1 MPKIPTF
8 EAQQRPTAQVVSPTS
23 QFQVPVEK
31 AGSTFGAAAGA
42 LNAASEY
49 YAREQAI
56 KDKTEATKNY
66 LELDL
71 ELDKIQKG
79 AIQNIDPSQATETFQ
94 KQFEFLKKEKLANIQ
109 NKAAAKIL
117 EDKLNL
123 EFVTR
128 SAQVT
133 KGSRDQLD
141 LQFNN
146 TWNNEYQ
153 LNMAK
158 YTSTDDENEK
168 KIYKSQ
174 MDQGII
180 SRNLYLNDGPLK
192 LQEDLKK
199 NNATLIEMDVDRLIN
214 KEKYTEAKAYLDDF
228 EKSKDLD
235 VKKRADF
242 LDKIAKQ
249 SAEANET
256 KSFSDAILNGTNPFL
271 GAAPQKTTEK
281 KVLQFT
287 EQTLAKEAIN
297 KNLNSEQTFA
307 YIDEAFSKSGL
318 LSPTYQ
324 ATLKAGFNAG
334 SITTFDKPTDLPKTL
349 TQAVKVAEAAQK
361 TGRLNVYTTEEE
373 ERFYSNIIALKAVK
387 GLDDYQAIKTA
398 KEVQGKLDKNIIA
411 NFKSQQNKLQTQIDS
426 DFTSI
431 KFFGKSQRVANINE
445 VQLYGEKLFNI
456 YSAMNF
462 SSTEA
467 KDQVLKDLDANID
480 QIDGYAYLKRDLNAF
495 KSIGGV
501 ENVPKI
507 KEYIVKNNLPVD
519 ENDPKDYFLR
529 HNGAG
534 QFEIRRRVDIT
545 PVYDKNNNPMIFYAK
560 DLFNIANQINID
572 VEKEAMQSAIKS
584 QEKMQARKRQQA
596 ETGFGVTGP

>member
-8 EAQQRPTAQVVSPTS
+8 EAQQRITTQVPSVAS
-23 QFQVPVEK
+23 QFQIPVEK
-31 AGSTFGAAAGA
+31 AGSQFGAIANA
-42 LNAASEY
+42 LDAASEY

-79 AIQNIDPSQATETFQ
+79 AIQNIDPSQATQTFQ
-94 KQFEFLKKEKLANIQ
+94 KQFEFLKKEKISAIQ

-141 LQFNN
+141 LQYNN

-158 YTSTDDENEK
+158 YTSTEDQNEK
-168 KIYKSQ
+168 NIYKSQ

-192 LQEDLKK
+192 LEQDLKK

-214 KEKYTEAKAYLDDF
+214 KEKYDEAKAYLTDLD
-228 EKSKDLD
+228 KTKDLD

-242 LDKIAKQ
+242 LDKISKQ
-249 SAEANET
+249 SIEANET
-256 KSFSDAILNGTNPFL
+256 KAYSDSIINGTNPFL
-271 GAAPQKTTEK
+271 GAMPTKTSEK

-287 EQTLAKEAIN
+287 EQTLAKEAIS
-297 KNLNSEQTFA
+297 KNLSAEETFA
-307 YIDEAFSKSGL
+307 YIDQTFSKSGL

-324 ATLKAGFNAG
+324 ATLKSGYNAG
-334 SITTFDKPTDLPKTL
+334 SITTFDKPSDLPKTL
-349 TQAVKVAEAAQK
+349 VQAVKVAETAQK

-373 ERFYSNIIALKAVK
+373 ERFYSNIIALKSIK

-398 KEVQGKLDKNIIA
+398 KEVQGKIDKNIIPS
-411 NFKSQQNKLQTQIDS
+411 FKKQKDKLQADIES
-426 DFTSI
+426 DFT
-431 KFFGKSQRVANINE
+431 KGMFGSTRVANINE
-445 VQLYGEKLFNI
+445 LQLYGEKLFNI
-456 YSAMNF
+456 YTAMNF

-467 KDQVLKDLDANID
+467 RDQVVEDLNKNTDVV
-480 QIDGYAYLKRDLNAF
+480 DGYAYLKRDINAF
-495 KSIGGV
+495 KSIGSV
-501 ENVPKI
+501 DNVPKI
-507 KEYIVKNNLPVD
+507 KEYIIKNNLPLED
-519 ENDPKDYFLR
+519 NNPKDYFLR

-534 QFEIRRRVDIT
+534 QFEIRRRIDIA
-545 PVYDKNNNPMIFYAK
+545 PVYDKNNKPMIYYAK

-572 VEKEAMQSAIKS
+572 VEKEAMKATMKQ
-584 QEKMQARKRQQA
+584 QEITQERKKRQA

>member
-8 EAQQRPTAQVVSPTS
+8 EAQQRPTTQVPSVAS

-297 KNLNSEQTFA
+297 KNLNSEQKFA

>member
-1 MPKIPTF
+1 
-8 EAQQRPTAQVVSPTS
+8 
-23 QFQVPVEK
+23 
-31 AGSTFGAAAGA
+31 
-42 LNAASEY
+42 
-49 YAREQAI
+49 
-56 KDKTEATKNY
+56 
-66 LELDL
+66 
-71 ELDKIQKG
+71 
-79 AIQNIDPSQATETFQ
+79 
-94 KQFEFLKKEKLANIQ
+94 
-109 NKAAAKIL
+109 
-117 EDKLNL
+117 
-123 EFVTR
+123 
-128 SAQVT
+128 
-133 KGSRDQLD
+133 
-141 LQFNN
+141 
-146 TWNNEYQ
+146 
-153 LNMAK
+153 MAK

>member
-8 EAQQRPTAQVVSPTS
+8 EAQQRPTTQVSSIGT
-23 QFQVPVEK
+23 QFQVPTEK
-31 AGSTFGAAAGA
+31 AGSQFGVIAGA
-42 LNAASEY
+42 LDAASDY

-79 AIQNIDPSQATETFQ
+79 AIQNIDPSQATQTFQ
-94 KQFEFLKKEKLANIQ
+94 KQFEFLKKEKLSTIQ

-158 YTSTDDENEK
+158 YTSTDDDNEK
-168 KIYKSQ
+168 QVYKKQ
-174 MDQGII
+174 MEQGII
-180 SRNLYLNDGPLK
+180 NRNLYLNDGQLK
-192 LQEDLKK
+192 LEQDLKK
-199 NNATLIEMDVDRLIN
+199 NNSTLIEMDVDRLIN
-214 KEKYTEAKAYLDDF
+214 KEKYTEAKTYLDDL

-235 VKKRADF
+235 IKKRADF

-256 KSFSDAILNGTNPFL
+256 KAYSDAILNGTNPFL
-271 GAAPQKTTEK
+271 GAAPKKTSEK

-287 EQTLAKEAIN
+287 EQTLAKDAVN
-297 KNLNSEQTFA
+297 KNLNAEQTFA
-307 YIDEAFSKSGL
+307 YIDESFAKTGL

-324 ATLKAGFNAG
+324 ATLKAGYNAG
-334 SITTFDKPTDLPKTL
+334 SITTFDKPSDLPKTL
-349 TQAVKVAEAAQK
+349 TDAVKVAEAAQK
-361 TGRLNVYTTEEE
+361 TKRLNVYTTEEE
-373 ERFYSNIIALKAVK
+373 ERFYSNIIALKSIK

-398 KEVQGKLDKNIIA
+398 KEVQGKIDKNLIA
-411 NFKSQQNKLQTQIDS
+411 NFKSQQEKLQAKIDS
-426 DFTSI
+426 NFTSGL
-431 KFFGKSQRVANINE
+431 FSGGERVSNINE
-445 VQLYGEKLFNI
+445 IQLYGEKLFNI
-456 YSAMNF
+456 YAAMNF

-467 KDQVLKDLDANID
+467 KDQVVKDLKANVV
-480 QIDGYAYLKRDLNAF
+480 QIDGYGYLLRDQNAF
-495 KSIGGV
+495 KSIGSV
-501 ENVPKI
+501 ENIPKI
-507 KEYIVKNNLPVD
+507 KEYIIKNNLPSD
-519 ENDPKDYFLR
+519 DNNPKDYFLR

-534 QFEIRRRVDIT
+534 QFEIRRRIDIA
-545 PVYDKNNNPMIFYAK
+545 PVYDVNNNPMIYYAK
-560 DLFNIANQINID
+560 DLFNIANQIKID
-572 VEKEAMQSAIKS
+572 VEKEAMKATMKQ
-584 QEKMQARKRQQA
+584 QEITQERKKRQA

>member
-256 KSFSDAILNGTNPFL
+256 KSYSDAIINGTNPFL
-271 GAAPQKTTEK
+271 GATPQKTTEK

>member
-8 EAQQRPTAQVVSPTS
+8 ESQQRTTTQVASTPTGFQVSP
-23 QFQVPVEK
+23 EK
-31 AGSTFGAAAGA
+31 AGSTFGAVAGA
-42 LNAASEY
+42 LDAASEY

-79 AIQNIDPSQATETFQ
+79 AIQNIDPSQATDTFQ
-94 KQFEFLKKEKLANIQ
+94 KQFDFLKKEKLAGIQ

-158 YTSTDDENEK
+158 YTSTEDDNEK
-168 KIYKSQ
+168 NIYKSQ
-174 MDQGII
+174 MDQGIV
-180 SRNLYLNDGPLK
+180 SRNLYLNDGPIK

-214 KEKYTEAKAYLDDF
+214 KEKYTEAKAYLDNL

-235 VKKRADF
+235 IKKRADF

-256 KSFSDAILNGTNPFL
+256 KAYSDAIINGSNPFL
-271 GAAPQKTTEK
+271 GATPQKTTEK

-287 EQTLAKEAIN
+287 EQTLAKEAVN
-297 KNLNSEQTFA
+297 QNLSAEQTFA
-307 YIDEAFSKSGL
+307 YIDEKFSKSGL

-349 TQAVKVAEAAQK
+349 VQAVKVAESAQK

-373 ERFYSNIIALKAVK
+373 ERFYSNIIALKSVK

-398 KEVQGKLDKNIIA
+398 KEVQGKLNKNIIA
-411 NFKSQQNKLQTQIDS
+411 DFKSQQNKLQTQIDS

-431 KFFGKSQRVANINE
+431 KFFGKSQKVSNINE

-467 KDQVLKDLDANID
+467 KDQVLKDLDTNID

-507 KEYIVKNNLPVD
+507 KEYIVKNNLTKE

-534 QFEIRRRVDIT
+534 QFEIRRRVDIA

-572 VEKEAMQSAIKS
+572 VEKEAMQSALKA
-584 QEKMQARKRQQA
+584 QEKMQGRKKQQA

>member
-8 EAQQRPTAQVVSPTS
+8 EAQQRPTTQVASIGT

-31 AGSTFGAAAGA
+31 VGSQFGAIATG
-42 LNAASEY
+42 LDVVSEY

-79 AIQNIDPSQATETFQ
+79 AVQNIDPSEATQTFQ
-94 KQFEFLKKEKLANIQ
+94 KQFEFLKKEKLSSMQ

-141 LQFNN
+141 LQYNN

-174 MDQGII
+174 MEQGIT
-180 SRNLYLNDGPLK
+180 SRNFYFNDGPLK
-192 LQEDLKK
+192 LQQDLKK

-214 KEKYTEAKAYLDDF
+214 KEKYTEAKAYLDDL

-235 VKKRADF
+235 IKKRADF

-256 KSFSDAILNGTNPFL
+256 KAFSDAILNGTNPFL
-271 GAAPQKTTEK
+271 GGVPTKTTEK

-287 EQTLAKEAIN
+287 EQTLAKEAVN
-297 KNLNSEQTFA
+297 KNLSAEQTFA
-307 YIDEAFSKSGL
+307 YIDETFSKSGL

-324 ATLKAGFNAG
+324 ATLKAGYNAG
-334 SITTFDKPTDLPKTL
+334 SITTFDKPSDLPKTL
-349 TQAVKVAEAAQK
+349 VQAVKVAESAQK
-361 TGRLNVYTTEEE
+361 TKRLNVYTTEEE
-373 ERFYSNIIALKAVK
+373 ERFYSNIIALKSVK

-398 KEVQGKLDKNIIA
+398 KEVQGKIDKNLIA
-411 NFKSQQNKLQTQIDS
+411 NFKSQQEKLQAKIDS
-426 DFTSI
+426 NFTSGL
-431 KFFGKSQRVANINE
+431 FGGGERVANINE
-445 VQLYGEKLFNI
+445 IQLYGEKLFNI
-456 YSAMNF
+456 YAAMNF

-467 KDQVLKDLDANID
+467 KEQVIKDLKDNVV
-480 QIDGYAYLKRDLNAF
+480 QIDGYGYLLRDQNAF

-501 ENVPKI
+501 ENVTKI
-507 KEYIVKNNLPVD
+507 KEYIVKNNLPAD
-519 ENDPKDYFLR
+519 NNNPKDYFLR

-534 QFEIRRRVDIT
+534 QFEIRRKIDIS
-545 PVYDKNNNPMIFYAK
+545 PVYDNNNNPMIYYAK
-560 DLFNIANQINID
+560 DLFNIANQININI
-572 VEKEAMQSAIKS
+572 EKEAMQSAMKQ
-584 QEKMQARKRQQA
+584 QEITQERKKRQA
-596 ETGFGVTGP
+596 ETSFGVTGP

>member
-8 EAQQRPTAQVVSPTS
+8 EAQGRPTTQAISTPTA
-23 QFQVPVEK
+23 FQVPIDK
-31 AGSTFGAAAGA
+31 AGSAFGEVAKG
-42 LNAASEY
+42 LDVASEY

-79 AIQNIDPSQATETFQ
+79 SIQNIDPSEATSTFQ
-94 KQFEFLKKEKLANIQ
+94 KQFQILAKEKINSIQ
-109 NKAAAKIL
+109 NKAAGRLL

-123 EFVTR
+123 ELVTR

-158 YTSTDDENEK
+158 YTSTEDLNEK
-168 KIYKSQ
+168 QIYKSQ
-174 MDQGII
+174 MEQGII
-180 SRNLYLNDGPLK
+180 SRNLYQNDGPIK

-214 KEKYTEAKAYLDDF
+214 KEKYTEAKSYLLDL

-235 VKKRADF
+235 IKKRADF
-242 LDKIAKQ
+242 LDKIEKQ

-256 KSFSDAILNGTNPFL
+256 KTFSDAIINGNNPFL
-271 GAAPQKTTEK
+271 GATPLKTNEK

-287 EQTLAKEAIN
+287 EKTLVQETIKQ
-297 KNLNSEQTFA
+297 NLSPEQTFA
-307 YIDEAFSKSGL
+307 YIDQTFSKSGL

-324 ATLKAGFNAG
+324 ATLKSGYNAG
-334 SITTFDKPTDLPKTL
+334 SITTFDKPSDLPPTL

-373 ERFYSNIIALKAVK
+373 ERFYSNIIALKSVK

-411 NFKSQQNKLQTQIDS
+411 NFKSQQGKLQEKIDS
-426 DFTSI
+426 NFTSGM
-431 KFFGKSQRVANINE
+431 FSGGLRVANINE

-467 KDQVLKDLDANID
+467 KDQVIKDLKDNVD

-507 KEYIVKNNLPVD
+507 KEYIVKNNLSVD

-534 QFEIRRRVDIT
+534 QFEIRRRVDIA

-560 DLFNIANQINID
+560 DLFNIANQININ
-572 VEKEAMQSAIKS
+572 VEKEAMQSALKS
-584 QEKMQARKRQQA
+584 QEKIQSRKRQQA

>member
-8 EAQQRPTAQVVSPTS
+8 ESQQRPTTQTPSLQAS
-23 QFQVPVEK
+23 FQVPVEK
-31 AGSTFGAAAGA
+31 AGSQFGAIAGA
-42 LNAASEY
+42 LDAASEY

-79 AIQNIDPSQATETFQ
+79 AIQNIDPSQATQTFQ
-94 KQFEFLKKEKLANIQ
+94 KQFEFLKKEKISAIQ

-141 LQFNN
+141 LQYNN

-158 YTSTDDENEK
+158 YTSTEDQNEK
-168 KIYKSQ
+168 NIYKSQ

-192 LQEDLKK
+192 LEQDLKK

-214 KEKYTEAKAYLDDF
+214 KEKYDEAKAYLTDLD
-228 EKSKDLD
+228 KTKDLD
-235 VKKRADF
+235 IKKRADF
-242 LDKIAKQ
+242 LDKIEKQ
-249 SAEANET
+249 SLEVNET
-256 KSFSDAILNGTNPFL
+256 KAYSNKIIEGTNPFL
-271 GAAPQKTTEK
+271 AATPTKTTEK

-287 EQTLAKEAIN
+287 EKTLAQEAN
-297 KNLNSEQTFA
+297 KQNLSEEQTFA
-307 YIDEAFSKSGL
+307 YIDEKFSKSGL

-324 ATLKAGFNAG
+324 STLKAGYNAG
-334 SITTFDKPTDLPKTL
+334 SITTFDKPSDLPKTL
-349 TQAVKVAEAAQK
+349 VQAVKVAESAQK

-373 ERFYSNIIALKAVK
+373 ERFYSNIIALKSVK

-398 KEVQGKLDKNIIA
+398 KEVQGKLNKNIIA
-411 NFKSQQNKLQTQIDS
+411 NFKSQQDKLQTQIDS

-431 KFFGKSQRVANINE
+431 KFFGKSQKVSNINE

-480 QIDGYAYLKRDLNAF
+480 QVDGYAYLKRDINAF

-507 KEYIVKNNLPVD
+507 KEYIVKNNLSAD
-519 ENDPKDYFLR
+519 ENNPKDYFLR

-534 QFEIRRRVDIT
+534 QFEIRRRVDIA

-560 DLFNIANQINID
+560 DLFNIANQININ
-572 VEKEAMQSAIKS
+572 VEEEAMKSALKA
-584 QEKMQARKRQQA
+584 QEKMQGRKRQQA

>member
-8 EAQQRPTAQVVSPTS
+8 EAQQRPTTQVVSPTS
-23 QFQVPVEK
+23 QFQVSPEK
-31 AGSTFGAAAGA
+31 AGSQFGAIAGG
-42 LNAASEY
+42 LDAASEY

-79 AIQNIDPSQATETFQ
+79 SIQNIDPSQATDTFQ
-94 KQFEFLKKEKLANIQ
+94 KQFEFLKKEKLSTIQ

-141 LQFNN
+141 LQYNN

-158 YTSTDDENEK
+158 YTSTEDENEK
-168 KIYKSQ
+168 NIYKSQ
-174 MDQGII
+174 MEQGIT
-180 SRNLYLNDGPLK
+180 SRNFYFNDGSLK
-192 LQEDLKK
+192 LEQDLKK

-214 KEKYTEAKAYLDDF
+214 KEKYTEAKSYLDNF
-228 EKSKDLD
+228 EKTKDLD
-235 VKKRADF
+235 TKKRADF
-242 LDKIAKQ
+242 LDKISKQ
-249 SAEANET
+249 SIEANET
-256 KSFSDAILNGTNPFL
+256 KAYSDAILNGTNPFL
-271 GAAPQKTTEK
+271 GAMPTKTSEK
-281 KVLQFT
+281 KVLQYT
-287 EQTLAKEAIN
+287 EQSLAKEAIS
-297 KNLNSEQTFA
+297 KNLSAEETFA
-307 YIDEAFSKSGL
+307 YIDQTFSKSGL

-324 ATLKAGFNAG
+324 ATLKSGYNAG
-334 SITTFDKPTDLPKTL
+334 SITTFDKPSDLPKTL
-349 TQAVKVAEAAQK
+349 VQAVKVAETAQK
-361 TGRLNVYTTEEE
+361 TGRLNVYTTEDE
-373 ERFYSNIIALKAVK
+373 ERFYSNIIALKSVK

-398 KEVQGKLDKNIIA
+398 KEVQGKINKNIIA
-411 NFKSQQNKLQTQIDS
+411 NFKSQQDKLQTQIDS
-426 DFTSI
+426 DFTKGMFSGT
-431 KFFGKSQRVANINE
+431 KAANINE
-445 VQLYGEKLFNI
+445 IQLYGEKLFNI
-456 YSAMNF
+456 YTSMNF

-467 KDQVLKDLDANID
+467 KDQVIEDLNKNIVK
-480 QIDGYAYLKRDLNAF
+480 IDGYGYLLRDQNAF

-501 ENVPKI
+501 DNVPKI
-507 KEYIVKNNLPVD
+507 KEYIIKNNLLSED
-519 ENDPKDYFLR
+519 NNPKDYFLR

-534 QFEIRRRVDIT
+534 QFEIRRRIDIS
-545 PVYDKNNNPMIFYAK
+545 PVYDKNNNPMIYYAK
-560 DLFNIANQINID
+560 DLFAIANKINID
-572 VEKEAMQSAIKS
+572 VEKEAMTSALKA
-584 QEKMQARKRQQA
+584 QEKIQSRKKQQA

>member
-8 EAQQRPTAQVVSPTS
+8 EAQQRPTTQVISPTS
-23 QFQVPVEK
+23 QFQVSPEK
-31 AGSTFGAAAGA
+31 AGSQFGALASG
-42 LNAASEY
+42 LDVASEY

-79 AIQNIDPSQATETFQ
+79 AIQNIDPSQATETFE
-94 KQFEFLKKEKLANIQ
+94 KQFNFLKNEKLSSIQ
-109 NKAAAKIL
+109 NKAAAKLL

-128 SAQVT
+128 SSQVT

-141 LQFNN
+141 LQFNS

-158 YTSTDDENEK
+158 YTSTEDQNEK
-168 KIYKSQ
+168 NIYKSQ
-174 MDQGII
+174 MDQSIV
-180 SRNLYLNDGPLK
+180 SRNLYLNDGPIK

-214 KEKYTEAKAYLDDF
+214 KEKYTEAKAYLDNL

-256 KSFSDAILNGTNPFL
+256 KAFSDAIINGTNPFL
-271 GAAPQKTTEK
+271 GATPTKTSEK
-281 KVLQFT
+281 KVLQYT
-287 EQTLAKEAIN
+287 EQTLAKEAVN
-297 KNLNSEQTFA
+297 KNLSPEQTFA
-307 YIDEAFSKSGL
+307 YIDEAFSKTGL

-324 ATLKAGFNAG
+324 ATLKAGYNAG
-334 SITTFDKPTDLPKTL
+334 SITTFDKPSDLPKTL
-349 TQAVKVAEAAQK
+349 VQAVKVAESAQK

-373 ERFYSNIIALKAVK
+373 ERFYSNIVALKSVK

-398 KEVQGKLDKNIIA
+398 KEVQGKLDKNLIP
-411 NFKSQQNKLQTQIDS
+411 NFKSQQQKLQEKIDS
-426 DFTSI
+426 DFTSGI
-431 KFFGKSQRVANINE
+431 FKGTRVANINE
-445 VQLYGEKLFNI
+445 IQLYGEKLFNI

-462 SSTEA
+462 SADEA
-467 KDQVLKDLDANID
+467 KKQVVKDLDVNIV
-480 QIDGYAYLKRDLNAF
+480 QIDGYGYLLRDQNAF

-501 ENVPKI
+501 ENVTKI
-507 KEYIVKNNLPVD
+507 KEFIVKNNLPTD
-519 ENDPKDYFLR
+519 NNNPKDYFLR

-534 QFEIRRRVDIT
+534 QFEIRRRVDIS
-545 PVYDKNNNPMIFYAK
+545 PVYDNNNNPMIYYAK
-560 DLFNIANQINID
+560 DLFNIANQININ
-572 VEKEAMQSAIKS
+572 VEKEAMKSALKA
-584 QEKMQARKRQQA
+584 QEKMQANKRQQA

>member
-8 EAQQRPTAQVVSPTS
+8 EAQQRPTTQVPSVAS

-42 LNAASEY
+42 LDAASEY

-94 KQFEFLKKEKLANIQ
+94 KQFNFLKNEKLSAIQ
-109 NKAAAKIL
+109 NKAASKIL

-158 YTSTDDENEK
+158 YTSTEDDNEK
-168 KIYKSQ
+168 NIYKSQ
-174 MDQGII
+174 MDQGIV
-180 SRNLYLNDGPLK
+180 SRNLYLNDGPIK

-214 KEKYTEAKAYLDDF
+214 KEKYTEAKAYLDNL

-235 VKKRADF
+235 IKKRADF

-256 KSFSDAILNGTNPFL
+256 KAYSDAIINGTNPFL
-271 GAAPQKTTEK
+271 GATPTKTSEK
-281 KVLQFT
+281 KVLQYT
-287 EQTLAKEAIN
+287 EQTLAKEAVN
-297 KNLNSEQTFA
+297 KNLSPEQTFA
-307 YIDEAFSKSGL
+307 YIDESFSKTGL

-324 ATLKAGFNAG
+324 ATLKAGYNAG
-334 SITTFDKPTDLPKTL
+334 SITTFDKPSDLPPTL

-373 ERFYSNIIALKAVK
+373 ERFYSNIIALKSVK

-411 NFKSQQNKLQTQIDS
+411 NFKSQQGKLQQQIDS
-426 DFTSI
+426 NFTSGI
-431 KFFGKSQRVANINE
+431 FGGGPRVANINE
-445 VQLYGEKLFNI
+445 IQLYGEKLFNI

-462 SSTEA
+462 SSNEA
-467 KDQVLKDLDANID
+467 KDQVEKDLKNNIV
-480 QIDGYAYLKRDLNAF
+480 QIDNYGYLLRDQNAF

-507 KEYIVKNNLPVD
+507 KEYIVKNNLPTD
-519 ENDPKDYFLR
+519 SNDPKDYFLR
-529 HNGAG
+529 HNGSG
-534 QFEIRRRVDIT
+534 QFEIRRKLDIA
-545 PVYDKNNNPMIFYAK
+545 PVYDNNNNPMIYYAK
-560 DLFNIANQINID
+560 DLFNIANQININ
-572 VEKEAMQSAIKS
+572 VEKEAMKSALKA
-584 QEKMQARKRQQA
+584 QEKMQANKRQQA

>member
-8 EAQQRPTAQVVSPTS
+8 EAQQRPTTQVISPTS
-23 QFQVPVEK
+23 QFQISPEK
-31 AGSTFGAAAGA
+31 TGSQFGALAGG
-42 LNAASEY
+42 LDAASEY

-109 NKAAAKIL
+109 NKSAAKIL

-158 YTSTDDENEK
+158 YTSTEDPNEK
-168 KIYKSQ
+168 QVYKSQ
-174 MDQGII
+174 MEQGII
-180 SRNLYLNDGPLK
+180 SRNLYLNDGQIK

-214 KEKYTEAKAYLDDF
+214 KEKYDEAKAYLDDF

-242 LDKIAKQ
+242 LDKISKQ
-249 SAEANET
+249 SLELNET
-256 KSFSDAILNGTNPFL
+256 KSYSDAIINGTNPFL
-271 GAAPQKTTEK
+271 AATPTKTTEK

-287 EQTLAKEAIN
+287 EKTLAQNAVKQ
-297 KNLNSEQTFA
+297 NLSEEQTFA

-318 LSPTYQ
+318 LLEYY
-324 ATLKAGFNAG
+324 L
-334 SITTFDKPTDLPKTL
+334 L
-349 TQAVKVAEAAQK
+349 T
-361 TGRLNVYTTEEE
+361 
-373 ERFYSNIIALKAVK
+373 
-387 GLDDYQAIKTA
+387 
-398 KEVQGKLDKNIIA
+398 
-411 NFKSQQNKLQTQIDS
+411 
-426 DFTSI
+426 
-431 KFFGKSQRVANINE
+431 
-445 VQLYGEKLFNI
+445 
-456 YSAMNF
+456 
-462 SSTEA
+462 
-467 KDQVLKDLDANID
+467 
-480 QIDGYAYLKRDLNAF
+480 
-495 KSIGGV
+495 
-501 ENVPKI
+501 
-507 KEYIVKNNLPVD
+507 
-519 ENDPKDYFLR
+519 ND
-529 HNGAG
+529 
-534 QFEIRRRVDIT
+534 
-545 PVYDKNNNPMIFYAK
+545 
-560 DLFNIANQINID
+560 
-572 VEKEAMQSAIKS
+572 
-584 QEKMQARKRQQA
+584 
-596 ETGFGVTGP
+596 

>member
-8 EAQQRPTAQVVSPTS
+8 ESQQRPTTQTPSLQAS
-23 QFQVPVEK
+23 FQVPVEK
-31 AGSTFGAAAGA
+31 AGSQFGAIAGA
-42 LNAASEY
+42 LDAASEY

-79 AIQNIDPSQATETFQ
+79 AIQNIDPSQATQTFQ
-94 KQFEFLKKEKLANIQ
+94 KQFEFLKKEKISAIQ

-141 LQFNN
+141 LQYNN

-158 YTSTDDENEK
+158 YTSTEDQNEK
-168 KIYKSQ
+168 NIYKSQ

-192 LQEDLKK
+192 LEQDLKK

-214 KEKYTEAKAYLDDF
+214 KEKYDEAKAYLTDLD
-228 EKSKDLD
+228 KTKDLD

-242 LDKIAKQ
+242 LDKISKQ
-249 SAEANET
+249 SIEANET
-256 KSFSDAILNGTNPFL
+256 KAYSDSIINGTNPFL
-271 GAAPQKTTEK
+271 GAMPTKTSEK

-287 EQTLAKEAIN
+287 EQTLAKEAIS
-297 KNLNSEQTFA
+297 KNLSAEETFA
-307 YIDEAFSKSGL
+307 YIDQTFSKSGL

-324 ATLKAGFNAG
+324 ATLKSGYNAG
-334 SITTFDKPTDLPKTL
+334 SITTFDKPSDLPKTL
-349 TQAVKVAEAAQK
+349 VQAVKVAETAQK

-373 ERFYSNIIALKAVK
+373 ERFYSNIIALKSIK

-398 KEVQGKLDKNIIA
+398 KEVQGKIDKNIIPS
-411 NFKSQQNKLQTQIDS
+411 FKKQKDKLQADIES
-426 DFTSI
+426 DFT
-431 KFFGKSQRVANINE
+431 KGMFGSTRVANINE
-445 VQLYGEKLFNI
+445 LQLYGEKLFNI
-456 YSAMNF
+456 YTAMNF

-467 KDQVLKDLDANID
+467 RDQVVEDLNKNTDVV
-480 QIDGYAYLKRDLNAF
+480 DGYAYLKRDINAF
-495 KSIGGV
+495 KSIGSV
-501 ENVPKI
+501 DNVPKI
-507 KEYIVKNNLPVD
+507 KEYIIKNNLPLED
-519 ENDPKDYFLR
+519 NNPKDYFLR

-534 QFEIRRRVDIT
+534 QFEIRRRIDIA
-545 PVYDKNNNPMIFYAK
+545 PVYDKNNKPMIYYAK

-572 VEKEAMQSAIKS
+572 VEKEAMKATMKQ
-584 QEKMQARKRQQA
+584 QEITQERKKRQA

>member
-8 EAQQRPTAQVVSPTS
+8 EAQQRPTTQVISPTS
-23 QFQVPVEK
+23 QFQVSPEK
-31 AGSTFGAAAGA
+31 VGSQFGALASG
-42 LNAASEY
+42 LDVASEY

-94 KQFEFLKKEKLANIQ
+94 KQFEFLKKEKLASIQ

-214 KEKYTEAKAYLDDF
+214 KEKYTEAKVYLDDF

-256 KSFSDAILNGTNPFL
+256 KSYSDAIINGTNPFL
-271 GAAPQKTTEK
+271 GATPQKTTEK

-426 DFTSI
+426 DFASR
-431 KFFGKSQRVANINE
+431 KFFGKAERVANINE

-507 KEYIVKNNLPVD
+507 KEYIVKNNLSKE

-572 VEKEAMQSAIKS
+572 VEKEAMQSAMKA

>member
-8 EAQQRPTAQVVSPTS
+8 EAQGRPTTQAISTPTA
-23 QFQVPVEK
+23 FQVPIDK
-31 AGSTFGAAAGA
+31 AGSAFGEVAKG
-42 LNAASEY
+42 LDVASEY

-79 AIQNIDPSQATETFQ
+79 AIQNIDPSEATSTFQ
-94 KQFEFLKKEKLANIQ
+94 KQFQILAKEKINSIQ
-109 NKAAAKIL
+109 NKAAGRLL

-123 EFVTR
+123 ELVTR

-158 YTSTDDENEK
+158 YTSTEDDNEK
-168 KIYKSQ
+168 NIYKSQ
-174 MDQGII
+174 MDQGIV
-180 SRNLYLNDGPLK
+180 SRNLYLNDGPIK

-214 KEKYTEAKAYLDDF
+214 KEKYTEAKAYLDNL

-235 VKKRADF
+235 IKKRADF

-256 KSFSDAILNGTNPFL
+256 KAYSDAIINGTNPFL
-271 GAAPQKTTEK
+271 GATPTKTSEK
-281 KVLQFT
+281 KVLQYT
-287 EQTLAKEAIN
+287 EQTLAKEAVN
-297 KNLNSEQTFA
+297 KNLSPEQTFA
-307 YIDEAFSKSGL
+307 YIDESFSKTGL

-324 ATLKAGFNAG
+324 ATLKAGYNAG
-334 SITTFDKPTDLPKTL
+334 SITTFDKPSDLPPTL

-373 ERFYSNIIALKAVK
+373 ERFYSNIIALKSVK

-411 NFKSQQNKLQTQIDS
+411 NFKSQQGKLQQQIDS
-426 DFTSI
+426 NFTSGI
-431 KFFGKSQRVANINE
+431 FGGGPRVANINE
-445 VQLYGEKLFNI
+445 IQLYGEKLFNI

-462 SSTEA
+462 SSNEA
-467 KDQVLKDLDANID
+467 KDQVEKDLKNNIV
-480 QIDGYAYLKRDLNAF
+480 QIDNYGYLLRDQNAF

-507 KEYIVKNNLPVD
+507 KEYIVKNNLPTD
-519 ENDPKDYFLR
+519 SNDPKDYFLR
-529 HNGAG
+529 HNGSG
-534 QFEIRRRVDIT
+534 QFEIRRKLDIA
-545 PVYDKNNNPMIFYAK
+545 PVYDNNNNPMIYYAK
-560 DLFNIANQINID
+560 DLFNIANQININ
-572 VEKEAMQSAIKS
+572 VEKEAMKSALKA
-584 QEKMQARKRQQA
+584 QEKMQANKRQQA

>member
-23 QFQVPVEK
+23 QFQISPEK
-31 AGSTFGAAAGA
+31 AGSTFGALAGG
-42 LNAASEY
+42 LDAASEY

-94 KQFEFLKKEKLANIQ
+94 KQFNFLKNEKLSAIQ
-109 NKAAAKIL
+109 NKAASKIL

-158 YTSTDDENEK
+158 YTSTEDDNEK
-168 KIYKSQ
+168 NIYKSQ
-174 MDQGII
+174 MEQGIV
-180 SRNLYLNDGPLK
+180 SRNLYLNDGPIK

-214 KEKYTEAKAYLDDF
+214 KEKYTEAKAYLDNL

-235 VKKRADF
+235 IKKRADF

-256 KSFSDAILNGTNPFL
+256 KAYSDAIINGTNPFL
-271 GAAPQKTTEK
+271 GATPTKTSEK
-281 KVLQFT
+281 KVLQYT
-287 EQTLAKEAIN
+287 EQTLAKEAVN
-297 KNLNSEQTFA
+297 KNLSPEQTFA
-307 YIDEAFSKSGL
+307 YIDESFSKTGL

-324 ATLKAGFNAG
+324 ATLKAGYNAG
-334 SITTFDKPTDLPKTL
+334 SITTFDKPSDLPPTL

-373 ERFYSNIIALKAVK
+373 ERFYSNIIALKSVK

-411 NFKSQQNKLQTQIDS
+411 NFKSQQGKLQQQIDS
-426 DFTSI
+426 NFTSGI
-431 KFFGKSQRVANINE
+431 FGGGPRVANINE
-445 VQLYGEKLFNI
+445 IQLYGEKLFNI

-462 SSTEA
+462 SSNEA
-467 KDQVLKDLDANID
+467 KDQVEKDLKNNIV
-480 QIDGYAYLKRDLNAF
+480 QIDNYGYLLRDQNAF

-507 KEYIVKNNLPVD
+507 KEYIVKNNLPTD
-519 ENDPKDYFLR
+519 SNDPKDYFLR
-529 HNGAG
+529 HNGSG
-534 QFEIRRRVDIT
+534 QFEIRRKLDIA
-545 PVYDKNNNPMIFYAK
+545 PVYDNNNNPMIYYAK
-560 DLFNIANQINID
+560 DLFNIANQININ
-572 VEKEAMQSAIKS
+572 VEKEAMKSALKA
-584 QEKMQARKRQQA
+584 QEKMQANKRQQA

>member
-8 EAQQRPTAQVVSPTS
+8 EAQQRPTTQVSSIGT

-31 AGSTFGAAAGA
+31 AGSQFGAIAGV
-42 LNAASEY
+42 LDAASDY

-79 AIQNIDPSQATETFQ
+79 AIQNIDPSQATDTFKQ
-94 KQFEFLKKEKLANIQ
+94 QFEFLKKEKLSGMQ

-123 EFVTR
+123 ELVTR

-146 TWNNEYQ
+146 NWNNEYQ

-158 YTSTDDENEK
+158 YTSTDDDNEK
-168 KIYKSQ
+168 NVYKSQ
-174 MDQGII
+174 MEQGII
-180 SRNLYLNDGPLK
+180 SRNLYLNDGQLK
-192 LQEDLKK
+192 LEQDLKK
-199 NNATLIEMDVDRLIN
+199 NNATLVEMDVDRLIN
-214 KEKYTEAKAYLDDF
+214 KEKYTEAKAYLDNF

-235 VKKRADF
+235 IKKRADF

-256 KSFSDAILNGTNPFL
+256 KVFSDAIINGNNPFL
-271 GAAPQKTTEK
+271 GAVPTKTSEK
-281 KVLQFT
+281 KVLQYT
-287 EQTLAKEAIN
+287 EQTLAREAVN
-297 KNLNSEQTFA
+297 KNLSAEQTFA
-307 YIDEAFSKSGL
+307 YIDETFSKSGL

-324 ATLKAGFNAG
+324 ATLKAGYNAG
-334 SITTFDKPTDLPKTL
+334 SITTFDKPSDLPKTL
-349 TQAVKVAEAAQK
+349 TDAVKVAEAAQK
-361 TGRLNVYTTEEE
+361 TKRLNVYTTEEE
-373 ERFYSNIIALKAVK
+373 ERFYTNIIALKSVK

-398 KEVQGKLDKNIIA
+398 KEVQSKLDKNIIA
-411 NFKSQQNKLQTQIDS
+411 NFKSQQDKLQSKIDS
-426 DFTSI
+426 NFTSGL
-431 KFFGKSQRVANINE
+431 FGGGARVANINE
-445 VQLYGEKLFNI
+445 IQLYGEKLFNI
-456 YSAMNF
+456 YASMNF
-462 SSTEA
+462 SSDEA
-467 KDQVLKDLDANID
+467 KDQVLKDLKDNVV
-480 QIDGYAYLKRDLNAF
+480 QIDGYGYLLRDQNAF

-501 ENVPKI
+501 ENISKI
-507 KEYIVKNNLPVD
+507 KEYIVKNNLPTD
-519 ENDPKDYFLR
+519 NNDPKDYFLR

-534 QFEIRRRVDIT
+534 QFEIRRRVDIA
-545 PVYDKNNNPMIFYAK
+545 PVYDNNNNPMIYYAK
-560 DLFNIANQINID
+560 DLFNIANQININ
-572 VEKEAMQSAIKS
+572 VEKEAMQSAMKS
-584 QEKMQARKRQQA
+584 QERMQANKRQLA

>member
-8 EAQQRPTAQVVSPTS
+8 EAQQRITTQVPSVAS
-23 QFQVPVEK
+23 QFQIPVEK
-31 AGSTFGAAAGA
+31 AGSQFGAIAGA
-42 LNAASEY
+42 LDAASEY

-79 AIQNIDPSQATETFQ
+79 AIQNIDPSQATQTFQ
-94 KQFEFLKKEKLANIQ
+94 KQFEFLKKEKISAIQ

-141 LQFNN
+141 LQYNN

-158 YTSTDDENEK
+158 YTSTEDQNEK
-168 KIYKSQ
+168 NIYKSQ

-192 LQEDLKK
+192 LEQDLKK

-214 KEKYTEAKAYLDDF
+214 KEKYDEAKAYLTDLD
-228 EKSKDLD
+228 KTKDLD

-242 LDKIAKQ
+242 LDKISKQ
-249 SAEANET
+249 SIEANET
-256 KSFSDAILNGTNPFL
+256 KAYSDSIINGTNPFL
-271 GAAPQKTTEK
+271 GAMPTKTSEK

-287 EQTLAKEAIN
+287 EQTLAKEAIS
-297 KNLNSEQTFA
+297 KNLSAEETFA
-307 YIDEAFSKSGL
+307 YIDQTFSKSGL

-324 ATLKAGFNAG
+324 ATLKSGYNAG
-334 SITTFDKPTDLPKTL
+334 SITTFDKPSDLPKTL
-349 TQAVKVAEAAQK
+349 VQAVKVAETAQK

-373 ERFYSNIIALKAVK
+373 ERFYSNIIALKSIK

-398 KEVQGKLDKNIIA
+398 KEVQGKIDKNIIPS
-411 NFKSQQNKLQTQIDS
+411 FKKQKDKLQADIES
-426 DFTSI
+426 DFT
-431 KFFGKSQRVANINE
+431 KGMFGSTRVANINE
-445 VQLYGEKLFNI
+445 LQLYGEKLFNI
-456 YSAMNF
+456 YTAMNF

-467 KDQVLKDLDANID
+467 RDQVVEDLNKNTDVV
-480 QIDGYAYLKRDLNAF
+480 DGYAYLKRDINAF
-495 KSIGGV
+495 KSIGSV
-501 ENVPKI
+501 DNVPKI
-507 KEYIVKNNLPVD
+507 KEYIIKNNLPLED
-519 ENDPKDYFLR
+519 NNPKDYFLR

-534 QFEIRRRVDIT
+534 QFEIRRRIDIA
-545 PVYDKNNNPMIFYAK
+545 PVYDKNNKPMIYYSK

-572 VEKEAMQSAIKS
+572 VEKEAMKATMKQ
-584 QEKMQARKRQQA
+584 QEITQERKKRQA

>member
-8 EAQQRPTAQVVSPTS
+8 EAQGRPTTQAISTPTA
-23 QFQVPVEK
+23 FQVPIDK
-31 AGSTFGAAAGA
+31 AGSAFGEVAKG
-42 LNAASEY
+42 LDVASEY

-79 AIQNIDPSQATETFQ
+79 SIQNIDPSEATSIFQ
-94 KQFEFLKKEKLANIQ
+94 KQFQILAKEKINSIQ
-109 NKAAAKIL
+109 NKAAGRLL

-123 EFVTR
+123 ELVTR

-158 YTSTDDENEK
+158 YTSTEDLNEK
-168 KIYKSQ
+168 QIYKSQ
-174 MDQGII
+174 MEQGII
-180 SRNLYLNDGPLK
+180 SRNLYQNDGSLK

-199 NNATLIEMDVDRLIN
+199 NNSTLIEMDVDRLIN
-214 KEKYTEAKAYLDDF
+214 KEKYTEAKSYLLDL

-235 VKKRADF
+235 IKKRADF
-242 LDKIAKQ
+242 LDKIEKQ

-256 KSFSDAILNGTNPFL
+256 KTFSDAIINGNNPFL
-271 GAAPQKTTEK
+271 GATPLKTNEK

-287 EQTLAKEAIN
+287 EKTLVQETIKQ
-297 KNLNSEQTFA
+297 NLSPEQTFA
-307 YIDEAFSKSGL
+307 YIDQTFSKSGL

-324 ATLKAGFNAG
+324 ATLKSGYNAG
-334 SITTFDKPTDLPKTL
+334 SITTFDKPSDLPPTL

-373 ERFYSNIIALKAVK
+373 ERFYSNIIALKSVK

-411 NFKSQQNKLQTQIDS
+411 NFKSQQGKLQEKIDS
-426 DFTSI
+426 NFTSGM
-431 KFFGKSQRVANINE
+431 FSGGLRVANINE

-467 KDQVLKDLDANID
+467 KDQVIKDLKDNVD

-507 KEYIVKNNLPVD
+507 KEYIVKNNLSVD

-534 QFEIRRRVDIT
+534 QFEIRRRVDIA

-560 DLFNIANQINID
+560 DLFNIANQININ
-572 VEKEAMQSAIKS
+572 VEKEAMQSALKS
-584 QEKMQARKRQQA
+584 QEKIQSRKRQQA

>member
-8 EAQQRPTAQVVSPTS
+8 EAQQRPTTQTPSLQAS
-23 QFQVPVEK
+23 FQVPAEK
-31 AGSTFGAAAGA
+31 AGSAFSAVASG
-42 LNAASEY
+42 LDAASEY

-94 KQFEFLKKEKLANIQ
+94 KQFNFLKNEKLSAIQ
-109 NKAAAKIL
+109 NKAASKIL

-158 YTSTDDENEK
+158 YTSTEDDNEK
-168 KIYKSQ
+168 NIYKSQ
-174 MDQGII
+174 MDQGIV
-180 SRNLYLNDGPLK
+180 SRNLYLNDGPIK

-214 KEKYTEAKAYLDDF
+214 KEKYTEAKAYLDNL

-235 VKKRADF
+235 IKKRADF

-256 KSFSDAILNGTNPFL
+256 KAYSDAIINGTNPFL
-271 GAAPQKTTEK
+271 GATPTKTSEK
-281 KVLQFT
+281 KVLQYT
-287 EQTLAKEAIN
+287 EQTLAKEAVN
-297 KNLNSEQTFA
+297 KNLSPEQTFA
-307 YIDEAFSKSGL
+307 YIDESFSKTGL

-324 ATLKAGFNAG
+324 ATLKAGYNAG
-334 SITTFDKPTDLPKTL
+334 SITTFDKPSDLPPTL

-373 ERFYSNIIALKAVK
+373 ERFYSNIIALKSVK

-411 NFKSQQNKLQTQIDS
+411 NFKSQQGKLQQQIDS
-426 DFTSI
+426 NFTSGI
-431 KFFGKSQRVANINE
+431 FGGGPRVANINE
-445 VQLYGEKLFNI
+445 IQLYGEKLFNI

-462 SSTEA
+462 SSNEA
-467 KDQVLKDLDANID
+467 KDQVEKDLKNNIV
-480 QIDGYAYLKRDLNAF
+480 QIDNYGYLLRDQNAF

-507 KEYIVKNNLPVD
+507 KEYIVKNNLPTD
-519 ENDPKDYFLR
+519 SNDPKDYFLR
-529 HNGAG
+529 HNGSG
-534 QFEIRRRVDIT
+534 QFEIRRKLDIA
-545 PVYDKNNNPMIFYAK
+545 PVYDNNNNPMIYYAK
-560 DLFNIANQINID
+560 DLFNIANQININ
-572 VEKEAMQSAIKS
+572 VEKEAMKSALKA
-584 QEKMQARKRQQA
+584 QEKMQANKRQQA

>member
-8 EAQQRPTAQVVSPTS
+8 EAQQRPTTQVPSVAS

-42 LNAASEY
+42 LDAASEY

-79 AIQNIDPSQATETFQ
+79 AIQNIDPSQAIETFQ
-94 KQFEFLKKEKLANIQ
+94 KQFNFLKNEKLSAIQ
-109 NKAAAKIL
+109 NKAASKIL

-141 LQFNN
+141 LQFNS

-158 YTSTDDENEK
+158 YTSTEDDNEK
-168 KIYKSQ
+168 NIYKSQ
-174 MDQGII
+174 MDQGIV
-180 SRNLYLNDGPLK
+180 SRNLYLNDGPIK

-214 KEKYTEAKAYLDDF
+214 KEKYTEAKAYLDNL

-235 VKKRADF
+235 IKKRADF

-256 KSFSDAILNGTNPFL
+256 KAYSDAIINGTNPFL
-271 GAAPQKTTEK
+271 GATPTKTSEK
-281 KVLQFT
+281 KVLQYT
-287 EQTLAKEAIN
+287 EQTLAKEAVN
-297 KNLNSEQTFA
+297 KNLSPEQTFA
-307 YIDEAFSKSGL
+307 YIDESFSKTGL

-324 ATLKAGFNAG
+324 ATLKSGYNAG

-349 TQAVKVAEAAQK
+349 VQAVKVAESAQK

-373 ERFYSNIIALKAVK
+373 ERFYSNIIALKSVK

-398 KEVQGKLDKNIIA
+398 KEVQGKLNKNIIA
-411 NFKSQQNKLQTQIDS
+411 DFKSQQNKLQTQIDS

-431 KFFGKSQRVANINE
+431 KFFGKSQKVSNINE

-480 QIDGYAYLKRDLNAF
+480 QVDGYAYLKRDLNAF

-507 KEYIVKNNLPVD
+507 KEYIVKNNLTKE

-534 QFEIRRRVDIT
+534 QFEIRRRVDIA

-572 VEKEAMQSAIKS
+572 VEKEAMQSALKA
-584 QEKMQARKRQQA
+584 QEKMQGRKRQQA

>member
-8 EAQQRPTAQVVSPTS
+8 EAQQRITTQVPSVAS
-23 QFQVPVEK
+23 QFQIPVEK
-31 AGSTFGAAAGA
+31 AGSQFGAIAGS
-42 LNAASEY
+42 LDAASEY

-79 AIQNIDPSQATETFQ
+79 SIQNIDPSQATDTFQ
-94 KQFEFLKKEKLANIQ
+94 KQFEFLKKEKLSTIQ

-141 LQFNN
+141 LQYNN

-158 YTSTDDENEK
+158 YTSTENENEK
-168 KIYKSQ
+168 NIYKSQ
-174 MDQGII
+174 MEQGIT
-180 SRNLYLNDGPLK
+180 SRNFYLNDGPIK

-214 KEKYTEAKAYLDDF
+214 KEKYDEAKAYLKDL
-228 EKSKDLD
+228 EKTKDLD

-242 LDKIAKQ
+242 LDKIEKQ
-249 SAEANET
+249 SLEVNEN
-256 KSFSDAILNGTNPFL
+256 KAYSDKIINGTNPFL
-271 GAAPQKTTEK
+271 AATPTKTTEK

-287 EQTLAKEAIN
+287 EKTLAQEAN
-297 KNLNSEQTFA
+297 KQNLSEEQTFA
-307 YIDEAFSKSGL
+307 YIDEKFSKSGL

-349 TQAVKVAEAAQK
+349 VQAVKVAESAQK

-373 ERFYSNIIALKAVK
+373 ERFYSNIIALKSVK

-426 DFTSI
+426 DFASR
-431 KFFGKSQRVANINE
+431 KFFGKAERVANINE

-507 KEYIVKNNLPVD
+507 KEYIVKNNLSKE

-572 VEKEAMQSAIKS
+572 VEKEAMQSAMKA

>member
-8 EAQQRPTAQVVSPTS
+8 EAQQRITTQVPSVAS
-23 QFQVPVEK
+23 QFQIPVEK
-31 AGSTFGAAAGA
+31 AGSQFGAIAGT
-42 LNAASEY
+42 LDAASEY

-79 AIQNIDPSQATETFQ
+79 AIQNIDPSQATQTFQ
-94 KQFEFLKKEKLANIQ
+94 KQFEFLKKEKISAIQ

-141 LQFNN
+141 LQYNN

-158 YTSTDDENEK
+158 YTSTEDQNEK
-168 KIYKSQ
+168 NIYKSQ

-192 LQEDLKK
+192 LEQDLKK

-214 KEKYTEAKAYLDDF
+214 KEKYDEAKAYLTDLD
-228 EKSKDLD
+228 KTKDLD

-242 LDKIAKQ
+242 LDKISKQ
-249 SAEANET
+249 SIEANET
-256 KSFSDAILNGTNPFL
+256 KAYSDSIINGTNPFL
-271 GAAPQKTTEK
+271 GAMPTKTSEK

-287 EQTLAKEAIN
+287 EQTLAKEAIS
-297 KNLNSEQTFA
+297 KNLSAEETFA
-307 YIDEAFSKSGL
+307 YIDQTFSKSGL

-324 ATLKAGFNAG
+324 ATLKSGYNAG
-334 SITTFDKPTDLPKTL
+334 SITTFDKPSDLPKTL
-349 TQAVKVAEAAQK
+349 VQAVKVAETAQK

-373 ERFYSNIIALKAVK
+373 ERFYSNIIALKSIK

-398 KEVQGKLDKNIIA
+398 KEVQGKIDKNIIPS
-411 NFKSQQNKLQTQIDS
+411 FKKQKDKLQADIES
-426 DFTSI
+426 DFT
-431 KFFGKSQRVANINE
+431 KGMFGSTRVANINE
-445 VQLYGEKLFNI
+445 LQLYGEKLFNI
-456 YSAMNF
+456 YTAMNF

-467 KDQVLKDLDANID
+467 RDQVVEDLNKNTDVV
-480 QIDGYAYLKRDLNAF
+480 DGYAYLKRDINAF
-495 KSIGGV
+495 KSIGSV
-501 ENVPKI
+501 DNVPKI
-507 KEYIVKNNLPVD
+507 KEYIIKNNLPLED
-519 ENDPKDYFLR
+519 NNPKDYFLR

-534 QFEIRRRVDIT
+534 QFEIRRRIDIA
-545 PVYDKNNNPMIFYAK
+545 PVYDKNNKPMIYYAK

-572 VEKEAMQSAIKS
+572 VEKETMKATMKK
-584 QEKMQARKRQQA
+584 QEITQERKKRQA

>member
-8 EAQQRPTAQVVSPTS
+8 ESQARPTTQAISTPTA
-23 QFQVPVEK
+23 FQVPIDK
-31 AGSTFGAAAGA
+31 AGSAFGEVAKG
-42 LNAASEY
+42 LDVASEY

-79 AIQNIDPSQATETFQ
+79 SIQNIDPSEATSTFQ
-94 KQFEFLKKEKLANIQ
+94 KQFQILAKEKINSIQ
-109 NKAAAKIL
+109 NKAAGRLL

-123 EFVTR
+123 ELVTR

-158 YTSTDDENEK
+158 YTSTEDSNEK
-168 KIYKSQ
+168 QIYKSQ
-174 MDQGII
+174 MEQGII
-180 SRNLYLNDGPLK
+180 SRNLYQNDGSLK

-214 KEKYTEAKAYLDDF
+214 KEKYTEAKSYLLDL

-242 LDKIAKQ
+242 LDKIEKQ
-249 SAEANET
+249 SAEVNET
-256 KSFSDAILNGTNPFL
+256 KTFSDAIINGNNPFL
-271 GAAPQKTTEK
+271 GATPLKTNEK

-287 EQTLAKEAIN
+287 EKTLAQEAI
-297 KNLNSEQTFA
+297 KQNLSSEQTFA
-307 YIDEAFSKSGL
+307 YIDQTFSKSGL

-324 ATLKAGFNAG
+324 ATLKAGYNAG
-334 SITTFDKPTDLPKTL
+334 SITTFDKPSDLPPTL
-349 TQAVKVAEAAQK
+349 TQAVKVAESAQK

-373 ERFYSNIIALKAVK
+373 ERFYSNIIALKSVK

-411 NFKSQQNKLQTQIDS
+411 NFKSQQGKLQSQIDS
-426 DFTSI
+426 DFT
-431 KFFGKSQRVANINE
+431 KGFFKGTRVANINE
-445 VQLYGEKLFNI
+445 IQLYGEKLFNI

-467 KDQVLKDLDANID
+467 KEQVLKDLDTNID

-501 ENVPKI
+501 ENVPRI
-507 KEYIVKNNLPVD
+507 KEYIVKNNLSVD

-534 QFEIRRRVDIT
+534 QFEIRRRVDIA

-560 DLFNIANQINID
+560 DLFNIANQININ
-572 VEKEAMQSAIKS
+572 VEKETMQSALKS
-584 QEKMQARKRQQA
+584 QEKIQSRKRQQA

>member
-8 EAQQRPTAQVVSPTS
+8 EAQGRPTTQAISTPTA
-23 QFQVPVEK
+23 FQVPIDK
-31 AGSTFGAAAGA
+31 AGSAFGEVAKG
-42 LNAASEY
+42 LDVASEY

-79 AIQNIDPSQATETFQ
+79 SIQNIDPSEATSTFQ
-94 KQFEFLKKEKLANIQ
+94 KQFQILAKEKINSIQ
-109 NKAAAKIL
+109 NKAAGRLL

-123 EFVTR
+123 ELVTR

-158 YTSTDDENEK
+158 YTSTEDDNEK
-168 KIYKSQ
+168 NIYKSQ
-174 MDQGII
+174 MDQGIV
-180 SRNLYLNDGPLK
+180 SRNLYLNDGPIK

-214 KEKYTEAKAYLDDF
+214 KEKYTEAKAYLDNL

-235 VKKRADF
+235 IKKRADF

-256 KSFSDAILNGTNPFL
+256 KAYSNAIINGTNPFL
-271 GAAPQKTTEK
+271 GATPTKTSEK
-281 KVLQFT
+281 KVLQYT
-287 EQTLAKEAIN
+287 EQTLAKEAVN
-297 KNLNSEQTFA
+297 KNLSPEQTFA
-307 YIDEAFSKSGL
+307 YIDESFSKTGL

-324 ATLKAGFNAG
+324 ATLKAGYNAG
-334 SITTFDKPTDLPKTL
+334 SITTFDKPSDLPPTL

-373 ERFYSNIIALKAVK
+373 ERFYSNIIALKSVK

-411 NFKSQQNKLQTQIDS
+411 NFKSQQGKLQQQIDS
-426 DFTSI
+426 NFTSGI
-431 KFFGKSQRVANINE
+431 FGGGPRVANINE
-445 VQLYGEKLFNI
+445 IQLYGEKLFNI

-462 SSTEA
+462 SSNEA
-467 KDQVLKDLDANID
+467 KDQVEKDLKNNIV
-480 QIDGYAYLKRDLNAF
+480 QIDNYGYLLRDQNAF

-507 KEYIVKNNLPVD
+507 KEYIVKNNLPTD
-519 ENDPKDYFLR
+519 SNDPKDYFLR
-529 HNGAG
+529 HNGSG
-534 QFEIRRRVDIT
+534 QFEIRRKLDIA
-545 PVYDKNNNPMIFYAK
+545 PVYDNNNNPMIYYAK
-560 DLFNIANQINID
+560 DLFNIANQININ
-572 VEKEAMQSAIKS
+572 VEKEAMKSALKA
-584 QEKMQARKRQQA
+584 QEKMQANKRQQA

>member
-8 EAQQRPTAQVVSPTS
+8 EAQQRITTQVPSVAS
-23 QFQVPVEK
+23 QFQIPVEK
-31 AGSTFGAAAGA
+31 AGSQFGAIAGA
-42 LNAASEY
+42 LDAASEY

-79 AIQNIDPSQATETFQ
+79 SIQNIDPSQATDTFQ
-94 KQFEFLKKEKLANIQ
+94 KQFEFLKKEKLSTIQ

-141 LQFNN
+141 LQYNN

-158 YTSTDDENEK
+158 YTSTENENEK
-168 KIYKSQ
+168 NIYKSQ
-174 MDQGII
+174 MEQGIT
-180 SRNLYLNDGPLK
+180 SRNFYFNDGGLK
-192 LQEDLKK
+192 LEQDLKK

-214 KEKYTEAKAYLDDF
+214 KEKYTEAKSYLDNF
-228 EKSKDLD
+228 EKTKDLD
-235 VKKRADF
+235 PKKRADF
-242 LDKIAKQ
+242 LDKISKQ
-249 SAEANET
+249 SIEANET
-256 KSFSDAILNGTNPFL
+256 KAYSDAILNGTNPFL
-271 GAAPQKTTEK
+271 GAMPTKTSEK
-281 KVLQFT
+281 KVLQYT
-287 EQTLAKEAIN
+287 EQSLAKEAIS
-297 KNLNSEQTFA
+297 KNLSEEEKFA
-307 YIDEAFSKSGL
+307 YIDQTFSKSGL

-324 ATLKAGFNAG
+324 ATLKSGYNAG
-334 SITTFDKPTDLPKTL
+334 SITTFDKPSDLPKTL
-349 TQAVKVAEAAQK
+349 TQAVKVAETAQK
-361 TGRLNVYTTEEE
+361 TGRLNVYTTEDE
-373 ERFYSNIIALKAVK
+373 ERFYSNIIALKSVK

-398 KEVQGKLDKNIIA
+398 KEVQGKINKNIIA
-411 NFKSQQNKLQTQIDS
+411 NFKSQQDKLQTQIDS
-426 DFTSI
+426 DFTKGMFSGT
-431 KFFGKSQRVANINE
+431 KAANINE
-445 VQLYGEKLFNI
+445 IQLYGEKLFNI
-456 YSAMNF
+456 YTSMNF

-467 KDQVLKDLDANID
+467 KDQVIEDLNKNIVK
-480 QIDGYAYLKRDLNAF
+480 IDGYGYLLRDQNAF

-501 ENVPKI
+501 DNVPKI
-507 KEYIVKNNLPVD
+507 KEYIIKNNLLSED
-519 ENDPKDYFLR
+519 NNPKDYFLR

-534 QFEIRRRVDIT
+534 QFEIRRRIDIS
-545 PVYDKNNNPMIFYAK
+545 PVYDKNNNPMVYYAK
-560 DLFNIANQINID
+560 DLFAIANKINID
-572 VEKEAMQSAIKS
+572 VEKEAMSSALKAQELTQS
-584 QEKMQARKRQQA
+584 RKKQQA

>member
-8 EAQQRPTAQVVSPTS
+8 EAQQRPTTQVPSVAS

-42 LNAASEY
+42 LDAASEY

-79 AIQNIDPSQATETFQ
+79 AVQNIDPSQATETFQ
-94 KQFEFLKKEKLANIQ
+94 KQFNFLKNEKLSGIQ
-109 NKAAAKIL
+109 NKAASKLL

-141 LQFNN
+141 LQFNS

-158 YTSTDDENEK
+158 YTSTEDQNEK
-168 KIYKSQ
+168 QIYKSQ
-174 MDQGII
+174 MDQGIV
-180 SRNLYLNDGPLK
+180 SRNLYLNDGPIK

-199 NNATLIEMDVDRLIN
+199 NNALLVGMDVDRLIN
-214 KEKYTEAKAYLDDF
+214 KEKYDEAKAYLNDF

-235 VKKRADF
+235 IKARADF

-256 KSFSDAILNGTNPFL
+256 KAFSDAIINGTNPFL
-271 GAAPQKTTEK
+271 GATPTKTSEK
-281 KVLQFT
+281 KVLQYT
-287 EQTLAKEAIN
+287 EQTLAKEAVN
-297 KNLNSEQTFA
+297 KNLSPEQTFA
-307 YIDEAFSKSGL
+307 YIDEAFSKTGL

-324 ATLKAGFNAG
+324 ATLKAGYNAG
-334 SITTFDKPTDLPKTL
+334 SITTFDKPSDLPKTL
-349 TQAVKVAEAAQK
+349 VQAVKVAESAQK

-373 ERFYSNIIALKAVK
+373 ERFYSNIVALKSVK

-398 KEVQGKLDKNIIA
+398 KEVQGKLDKNLIP
-411 NFKSQQNKLQTQIDS
+411 NFKSQQQKLQEKIDS
-426 DFTSI
+426 DFTSGI
-431 KFFGKSQRVANINE
+431 FKGTRVANINE
-445 VQLYGEKLFNI
+445 IQLYGEKLFNI

-462 SSTEA
+462 SADEA
-467 KDQVLKDLDANID
+467 KKQVVKDLDVNIV
-480 QIDGYAYLKRDLNAF
+480 QIDGYGYLLRDQNAF

-501 ENVPKI
+501 ENVTKI
-507 KEYIVKNNLPVD
+507 KEFIVKNNLPTD
-519 ENDPKDYFLR
+519 NNNPKDYFLR

-534 QFEIRRRVDIT
+534 QFEIRRRVDIS
-545 PVYDKNNNPMIFYAK
+545 PVYDNNNNPMIYYAK
-560 DLFNIANQINID
+560 DLFNIANQININ
-572 VEKEAMQSAIKS
+572 VEKEAMKSALKA
-584 QEKMQARKRQQA
+584 QEKMQANKRQQA

>member
-8 EAQQRPTAQVVSPTS
+8 EAQGKPTTQTSSIAS

-31 AGSTFGAAAGA
+31 AGSIFGTVAGG
-42 LNAASEY
+42 LDEASAY

-79 AIQNIDPSQATETFQ
+79 AIQNIDPSQATDTFQ
-94 KQFEFLKKEKLANIQ
+94 KQFEFLKKEKLSGIQ
-109 NKAAAKIL
+109 NKAAAKLL

-128 SAQVT
+128 SVQVT

-141 LQFNN
+141 LQFNS

-158 YTSTDDENEK
+158 YTSTEDQNEK
-168 KIYKSQ
+168 NIYKSQ
-174 MDQGII
+174 MDQSIV
-180 SRNLYLNDGPLK
+180 SRNLYLNDGPIK

-199 NNATLIEMDVDRLIN
+199 NNALLVGMDVDRLIN
-214 KEKYTEAKAYLDDF
+214 KEKYDEAKAYLMDMD
-228 EKSKDLD
+228 KSKDLD
-235 VKKRADF
+235 IKTRADF
-242 LDKIAKQ
+242 LYKIEKQ
-249 SAEANET
+249 SLEVNET
-256 KSFSDAILNGTNPFL
+256 KAYSDKIINGTNPFL
-271 GAAPQKTTEK
+271 AATPTKTTEK

-287 EQTLAKEAIN
+287 EKTLAQEAN
-297 KNLNSEQTFA
+297 KQNLSEEQTFA
-307 YIDEAFSKSGL
+307 YIDEKFSKSGL

-349 TQAVKVAEAAQK
+349 VQAVKVAESAQK

-373 ERFYSNIIALKAVK
+373 ERFYSNIIALKSVK

-398 KEVQGKLDKNIIA
+398 KEVQGKLNKNIIA
-411 NFKSQQNKLQTQIDS
+411 DFKSQQNKLQTQIDS

-431 KFFGKSQRVANINE
+431 KFFGKSQKVSNINE

-467 KDQVLKDLDANID
+467 KEQVLKDLDTNID

-507 KEYIVKNNLPVD
+507 KEYIVKNNLTKE

-534 QFEIRRRVDIT
+534 QFEIRRRVDIA

-572 VEKEAMQSAIKS
+572 VEKEAMQSALKA
-584 QEKMQARKRQQA
+584 QEKTQGRKKQQA

>member
-8 EAQQRPTAQVVSPTS
+8 EAQQRPTTQVPSVAS

-31 AGSTFGAAAGA
+31 AGSTFGAVASG
-42 LNAASEY
+42 LDAASEY

-94 KQFEFLKKEKLANIQ
+94 KQFNFLKNEKLSAIQ
-109 NKAAAKIL
+109 NKAASKIL

-141 LQFNN
+141 LQFNS

-158 YTSTDDENEK
+158 YTSTEDDNEK
-168 KIYKSQ
+168 NIYKSQ
-174 MDQGII
+174 MDQGIV
-180 SRNLYLNDGPLK
+180 SRNLYLNDGPIK

-214 KEKYTEAKAYLDDF
+214 KEKYTEAKAYLDNL

-235 VKKRADF
+235 IKKRADF

-256 KSFSDAILNGTNPFL
+256 KAYSDAIINGTNPFL
-271 GAAPQKTTEK
+271 GATPTKTSEK
-281 KVLQFT
+281 KVLQYT
-287 EQTLAKEAIN
+287 EQTLAKEAVN
-297 KNLNSEQTFA
+297 KNLSPEQTFA
-307 YIDEAFSKSGL
+307 YIDESFSKTGL

-324 ATLKAGFNAG
+324 ATLKSGYNAG

-349 TQAVKVAEAAQK
+349 VQAVKVAESAQK

-373 ERFYSNIIALKAVK
+373 ERFYSNIIALKSVK

-398 KEVQGKLDKNIIA
+398 KEVQGKLNKNIIA
-411 NFKSQQNKLQTQIDS
+411 DFKSQQNKLQTQIDS

-431 KFFGKSQRVANINE
+431 KFFGKSQKVSNINE

-480 QIDGYAYLKRDLNAF
+480 QVDGYAYLKRDLNAF

-507 KEYIVKNNLPVD
+507 KEYIVKNNLTKE

-534 QFEIRRRVDIT
+534 QFEIRRRVDIA

-572 VEKEAMQSAIKS
+572 VEKEAMQSALKA
-584 QEKMQARKRQQA
+584 QEKMQGRKRQQA

>member
-8 EAQQRPTAQVVSPTS
+8 ESQGRPTTQVPSVAT

-31 AGSTFGAAAGA
+31 AGSTFGAAAGT

-94 KQFEFLKKEKLANIQ
+94 KQFNFLKNEKLSGIQ

-123 EFVTR
+123 ELVTR
-128 SAQVT
+128 SSQVT

-141 LQFNN
+141 LQFNS

-158 YTSTDDENEK
+158 YTSTEDQNEK
-168 KIYKSQ
+168 QVYKSQ
-174 MDQGII
+174 MDQGIV
-180 SRNLYLNDGPLK
+180 SRNLYLNDGPIK

-214 KEKYTEAKAYLDDF
+214 KEKYDEAKSYLNDL
-228 EKSKDLD
+228 EKTKDLD

-242 LDKIAKQ
+242 LDKIEKQ
-249 SAEANET
+249 SLEVNET
-256 KSFSDAILNGTNPFL
+256 KAYSDKIINGTNPFL
-271 GAAPQKTTEK
+271 TATPTKTTEK

-287 EQTLAKEAIN
+287 EKTLAQDAI
-297 KNLNSEQTFA
+297 KQNLSEEQTFA

-349 TQAVKVAEAAQK
+349 VQAVKVAESAQK

-373 ERFYSNIIALKAVK
+373 ERFYSNIIALKSVK

-398 KEVQGKLDKNIIA
+398 KEVQGKLNKNIIA
-411 NFKSQQNKLQTQIDS
+411 NFKSQQDKLQTQIDS

-431 KFFGKSQRVANINE
+431 KFFGKSQKVSNINE

-467 KDQVLKDLDANID
+467 KEQVLKDLDTNID

-507 KEYIVKNNLPVD
+507 KEFIVKNNLTKE

-534 QFEIRRRVDIT
+534 QFEIRRRVDIA

-572 VEKEAMQSAIKS
+572 VEKEAMQSALKA
-584 QEKMQARKRQQA
+584 QEKMQGRKKQQA

>member
-8 EAQQRPTAQVVSPTS
+8 EAQQRITTQVPSVAS
-23 QFQVPVEK
+23 QFQIPVEK
-31 AGSTFGAAAGA
+31 AGSQFGAIAGA
-42 LNAASEY
+42 LDAASEY

-79 AIQNIDPSQATETFQ
+79 SIQNIDPSQATDTFQ
-94 KQFEFLKKEKLANIQ
+94 KQFEFLKKEKLSTIQ

-141 LQFNN
+141 LQYNN

-158 YTSTDDENEK
+158 YTSTEDENEK
-168 KIYKSQ
+168 NIYKSQ
-174 MDQGII
+174 MEQGIK
-180 SRNLYLNDGPLK
+180 SRNFYLNDGPIK

-214 KEKYTEAKAYLDDF
+214 KEKYDEAKAYLTDL
-228 EKSKDLD
+228 EKTKDLD

-242 LDKIAKQ
+242 LDKIEKQ
-249 SAEANET
+249 SLEVNET
-256 KSFSDAILNGTNPFL
+256 KAYSDKIINGTNPFL
-271 GAAPQKTTEK
+271 AATPTKTTEK

-287 EQTLAKEAIN
+287 EKTLAQEAN
-297 KNLNSEQTFA
+297 KQNLSEEQTFA
-307 YIDEAFSKSGL
+307 YIDEKFSKSGL

-334 SITTFDKPTDLPKTL
+334 SITTFDKPADLPKTL
-349 TQAVKVAEAAQK
+349 VQAVKVAESAQK

-373 ERFYSNIIALKAVK
+373 ERFYSNIIALKSVK

-398 KEVQGKLDKNIIA
+398 KEVQGKLNKNIIA
-411 NFKSQQNKLQTQIDS
+411 NFKSQQDKLQTQIDS

-431 KFFGKSQRVANINE
+431 KFFGKSQKVSNINE

-467 KDQVLKDLDANID
+467 KEQVLKDLDTNID

-507 KEYIVKNNLPVD
+507 KEYIVKNNLTKE

-534 QFEIRRRVDIT
+534 QFEIRRRVDIA

-572 VEKEAMQSAIKS
+572 VEKEAMQSALKA
-584 QEKMQARKRQQA
+584 QEKMQGRKKQQA

>member
-8 EAQQRPTAQVVSPTS
+8 EAQGKPTTQTSSIAS

-31 AGSTFGAAAGA
+31 AGSIFGTVAGG
-42 LNAASEY
+42 LDEASAY

-79 AIQNIDPSQATETFQ
+79 AIQNIDPSQATDTFQ
-94 KQFEFLKKEKLANIQ
+94 KQFEFLKKEKLSGIQ
-109 NKAAAKIL
+109 NKAAAKLL

-128 SAQVT
+128 SVQVT

-141 LQFNN
+141 LQFNS
-146 TWNNEYQ
+146 TWNSEYQ

-168 KIYKSQ
+168 QVYKSQ
-174 MDQGII
+174 MEQGIV
-180 SRNLYLNDGPLK
+180 SRNLYLNDGQIK

-199 NNATLIEMDVDRLIN
+199 NNALLAGMDVDRLIN
-214 KEKYTEAKAYLDDF
+214 KEKYDEAKAYLMDF
-228 EKSKDLD
+228 EKSKDID
-235 VKKRADF
+235 IKSRADF
-242 LDKIAKQ
+242 LDKIEKQ
-249 SAEANET
+249 SLEVNET
-256 KSFSDAILNGTNPFL
+256 KAYSDKIINGTNPFL
-271 GAAPQKTTEK
+271 AATPTKTTEK

-287 EQTLAKEAIN
+287 EKTLAQEAN
-297 KNLNSEQTFA
+297 KQNLSEEQTFA

-324 ATLKAGFNAG
+324 ATLKAGYNAG
-334 SITTFDKPTDLPKTL
+334 SITTFDKPSDLPKTL
-349 TQAVKVAEAAQK
+349 VQAVKVAESAQK

-373 ERFYSNIIALKAVK
+373 ERFYSNIVALKSVK

-398 KEVQGKLDKNIIA
+398 KEVQGKLNKNVIA

-426 DFTSI
+426 DFTSS
-431 KFFGKSQRVANINE
+431 KFFGKNQTVANINE

-467 KDQVLKDLDANID
+467 KDQVLEDLDKNID

-507 KEYIVKNNLPVD
+507 KEYIVKNNLTKE

-534 QFEIRRRVDIT
+534 QFEIRRRVDIA

-572 VEKEAMQSAIKS
+572 VEKEAMQSALKA
-584 QEKMQARKRQQA
+584 QEKMQGRKKQQA
-596 ETGFGVTGP
+596 ETGFGETGP

>member
-8 EAQQRPTAQVVSPTS
+8 EAQQRPTTQTPSLQAS
-23 QFQVPVEK
+23 FQVPAEK
-31 AGSTFGAAAGA
+31 AGSAFGAVASG
-42 LNAASEY
+42 LDAASEY

-94 KQFEFLKKEKLANIQ
+94 KQFNFLKNEKLSAIQ
-109 NKAAAKIL
+109 NKAASKIL

-141 LQFNN
+141 LQFNS

-158 YTSTDDENEK
+158 YTSTEDDNEK
-168 KIYKSQ
+168 NIYKSQ
-174 MDQGII
+174 MDQGIV
-180 SRNLYLNDGPLK
+180 SRNLYLNDGPIK

-214 KEKYTEAKAYLDDF
+214 KEKYTEAKAYLDNL

-235 VKKRADF
+235 IKKRADF

-256 KSFSDAILNGTNPFL
+256 KAYSDAIINGTNPFL
-271 GAAPQKTTEK
+271 GATPTKTSEK
-281 KVLQFT
+281 KVLQYT
-287 EQTLAKEAIN
+287 EQTLAKEAVN
-297 KNLNSEQTFA
+297 KNLSPEQTFA
-307 YIDEAFSKSGL
+307 YIDESFSKTGL

-324 ATLKAGFNAG
+324 ATLKAGYNAG
-334 SITTFDKPTDLPKTL
+334 SITTFDKPSDLPPTL

-373 ERFYSNIIALKAVK
+373 ERFYSNIIALKSVK

-411 NFKSQQNKLQTQIDS
+411 NFKSQQGKLQQQIDS
-426 DFTSI
+426 NFTSGI
-431 KFFGKSQRVANINE
+431 FGGGPRVANINE
-445 VQLYGEKLFNI
+445 IQLYGEKLFNI

-462 SSTEA
+462 SSNEA
-467 KDQVLKDLDANID
+467 KDQVEKDLKNNIV
-480 QIDGYAYLKRDLNAF
+480 QIDNYGYLLRDQNAF

-507 KEYIVKNNLPVD
+507 KEYIVKNNLPTD
-519 ENDPKDYFLR
+519 SNDPKDYFLR
-529 HNGAG
+529 HNGSG
-534 QFEIRRRVDIT
+534 QFEIRRKLDIA
-545 PVYDKNNNPMIFYAK
+545 PVYDNNNNPMIYYAK
-560 DLFNIANQINID
+560 DLFNIANQININ
-572 VEKEAMQSAIKS
+572 VEKEAMKSALKA
-584 QEKMQARKRQQA
+584 QEKMQANKRQQA

>member
-8 EAQQRPTAQVVSPTS
+8 EAQQRITTQVPSVAS
-23 QFQVPVEK
+23 QFQIPVEK
-31 AGSTFGAAAGA
+31 AGSQFGAIAGA
-42 LNAASEY
+42 LDAASEY

-79 AIQNIDPSQATETFQ
+79 AIQNIDPSQATQTFQ
-94 KQFEFLKKEKLANIQ
+94 KQFEFLKKEKISAIQ

-141 LQFNN
+141 LQYNN

-158 YTSTDDENEK
+158 YTSTEDQNEK
-168 KIYKSQ
+168 NIYKSQ

-192 LQEDLKK
+192 LEQDLKK

-214 KEKYTEAKAYLDDF
+214 KEKYDEAKAYLTDLD
-228 EKSKDLD
+228 KTKDLD

-242 LDKIAKQ
+242 LDKISKQ
-249 SAEANET
+249 SIEANET
-256 KSFSDAILNGTNPFL
+256 KAYSDSIINGTNPFL
-271 GAAPQKTTEK
+271 GAMPTKTSEK

-287 EQTLAKEAIN
+287 EQTLAKEAIS
-297 KNLNSEQTFA
+297 KNLSAEETFA
-307 YIDEAFSKSGL
+307 YIDQTFSKSGL

-324 ATLKAGFNAG
+324 ATLKSGYNAG
-334 SITTFDKPTDLPKTL
+334 SITTFDKPSDLPKTL
-349 TQAVKVAEAAQK
+349 VQAVKVAETAQK

-373 ERFYSNIIALKAVK
+373 ERFYSNIIALKSIK

-398 KEVQGKLDKNIIA
+398 KEVQSKIDKNIIPS
-411 NFKSQQNKLQTQIDS
+411 FKKQKDKLQADIES
-426 DFTSI
+426 DFT
-431 KFFGKSQRVANINE
+431 KGMFGSTRVANINE
-445 VQLYGEKLFNI
+445 LQLYGEKLFNI
-456 YSAMNF
+456 YTAMNF
-462 SSTEA
+462 SATEA
-467 KDQVLKDLDANID
+467 RDQVVEDLNKNTDVV
-480 QIDGYAYLKRDLNAF
+480 DGYAYLKRDINAF
-495 KSIGGV
+495 KSIGSV
-501 ENVPKI
+501 DNVPKI
-507 KEYIVKNNLPVD
+507 KEYIIKNNLSSED
-519 ENDPKDYFLR
+519 NNPKDYFLR

-534 QFEIRRRVDIT
+534 QFEIRRRIDIA
-545 PVYDKNNNPMIFYAK
+545 PVYDKNNKPMIYYAK

-572 VEKEAMQSAIKS
+572 VEKEAMKATMKQ
-584 QEKMQARKRQQA
+584 QEITQERKKRQA